1 MEKSFHLAVSFFERI
16 DEMKSDIE
24 IANEVTMDPITEI
37 AQRIGLSEDDIELY
51 GRYKAKLTREVL
63 QNLEKKQHTG
73 HLILVTAMNPTAAGE
88 GKSTVSVGLGDAFQ
102 QLNKKVMLALRE
114 PSLGPVMGIKGGATG
129 GGYSQV
135 VPMDEINLHFTG
147 DIHAIT
153 TANNA
158 LAALIDNH
166 IQQGNELDIDVR
178 RVTWK
183 RALDMNDRALRHIV
197 VGLGG
202 PVQGVPREDGFDI
215 SVASEIMAV
224 LCLSRDLSDLKA
236 RLNRIVVGY
245 TRQQNPVTVEDL
257 QVGGALALL
266 LKDAIRPNLVQ
277 TLEHTPTFIHGGPF
291 ANIAHGT
298 NSIIA
303 TNAALKLADYVVTEA
318 GFGADLGAE
327 KFMDI
332 VVPHLAKS
340 PDATVIVATT
350 RALKLNG
357 GVDKA
362 KVQDPNMEALREG
375 FANLQKHIESMQSYH
390 VPVVVAVNRFE
401 NDCDDEIQM
410 IIDLCQAL
418 GVKAVEATVWRDG
431 GRGGIALAKA
441 VMAAMEQRPLPFQP
455 LYDEKTT
462 LVDKMNR
469 IVKVIYGGRGV
480 VLTPQAKKQLQQIE
494 ENGWGQLPVCMAKTQ
509 YSLSDDAT
517 AFGRPKD
524 FDITVRQLQPKTG
537 AGFIVA
543 LTGDIMTMP
552 GLPKKP
558 AALQMDVDDKGQ
570 AKGLF

>member
-51 GRYKAKLTREVL
+51 GRYKAKLTREAL

-245 TRQQNPVTVEDL
+245 TRQQKPVTVEDL

-357 GVDKA
+357 GVDKT
-362 KVQDPNMEALREG
+362 KVQEPNMAALREG

-418 GVKAVEATVWRDG
+418 SVKAVEATVWRDG

>member
-1 MEKSFHLAVSFFERI
+1 
-16 DEMKSDIE
+16 MKSDIE

-37 AQRIGLSEDDIELY
+37 ADRIGLSEDDIELY
-51 GRYKAKLTREVL
+51 GRYKAKLTREAL
-63 QNLEKKQHTG
+63 ENLEKNNHTG
-73 HLILVTAMNPTAAGE
+73 RLILVTAMNPTAAGE
-88 GKSTVSVGLGDAFQ
+88 GKSTVSVGLGDAFH

-135 VPMDEINLHFTG
+135 VPMDDINLHFTG

-178 RVTWK
+178 RITWK
-183 RALDMNDRALRHIV
+183 RSLDMNDRALRHIV

-224 LCLSRDLSDLKA
+224 LCLSRDLKDLKN
-236 RLNRIVVGY
+236 RLNRIVIGY
-245 TRQQNPVTVEDL
+245 TRHQKPVTVADL

-332 VVPHLAKS
+332 VVPHLEKS

-357 GVDKA
+357 GVEKEL
-362 KVQDPNMEALREG
+362 VQEPNMDALQKG
-375 FANLQKHIESMQSYH
+375 FANLQKHIESMQSYQ
-390 VPVVVAVNRFE
+390 VPVVVAINRFE
-401 NDCDDEIQM
+401 NDGDEEIQA
-410 IIDLCQAL
+410 IIDRCQEL

-431 GRGGIALAKA
+431 GRGGIALAEA
-441 VMAAMEQRPLPFQP
+441 VMDAIEERELPFRPLYSEQN
-455 LYDEKTT
+455 T
-462 LVDKMNR
+462 LIEKMNH
-469 IVKVIYGGRGV
+469 IVRVIYGGRGV
-480 VLTPQAKKQLQQIE
+480 VLTLQAKKQLQQIE
-494 ENGWGQLPVCMAKTQ
+494 ENGWGHLPVCMAKTQ

-517 AFGRPKD
+517 AFGRPTD

-558 AALQMDVDDKGQ
+558 AALNMDVDENGQ